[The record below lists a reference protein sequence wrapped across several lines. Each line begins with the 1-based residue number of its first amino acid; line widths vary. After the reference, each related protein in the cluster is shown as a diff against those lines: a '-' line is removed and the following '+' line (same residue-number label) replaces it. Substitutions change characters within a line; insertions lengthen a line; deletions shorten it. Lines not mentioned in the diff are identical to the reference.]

1 MLLQWNCNPGKSR
14 DEGEAFRM
22 CDDGADMSIV
32 NLLSARSVGVNSLHS
47 HSGIVACATDNETL
61 TLFFGDH

>member
-1 MLLQWNCNPGKSR
+1 MLLHWNCNPSKAR

-22 CDDGADMSIV
+22 GSDGTDMSIV
-32 NLLSARSVGVNSLHS
+32 NLLSARSVGVNSIHS
-47 HSGIVACATDNETL
+47 HNGIIASATDNETL